1 LPSLGFGHLAPD
13 RPVGNAKAPG
23 ERLAQCRLDE
33 KIEVSLLGSGSGVR
47 IAVTPNVNA
56 RLWARARRRK
66 GGAVRAVAGIVA
78 MLKGCPTRVA
88 RVKHTNN
95 VINGVF
101 SGMSNKVND
110 KLAQCE
116 RAIRALE
123 SLRERQDKSEFEYHF
138 CAYIGFVD
146 AINNYVPRL
155 LKEQLRSPTLAK
167 TWLDRLKA
175 DVDFATVI
183 GLRNSD
189 VHSDALRVSRQNINV
204 ALPGYQVQTQAGVL
218 VLLC

>member
-1 LPSLGFGHLAPD
+1 
-13 RPVGNAKAPG
+13 
-23 ERLAQCRLDE
+23 
-33 KIEVSLLGSGSGVR
+33 
-47 IAVTPNVNA
+47 
-56 RLWARARRRK
+56 
-66 GGAVRAVAGIVA
+66 
-78 MLKGCPTRVA
+78 M
-88 RVKHTNN
+88 
-95 VINGVF
+95 GVF
-101 SGMSNKVND
+101 SGMSNKVDD

-138 CAYIGFVD
+138 CAYIGFAD

-175 DVDFATVI
+175 DVDLATVI

-204 ALPGYQVQTQAGVL
+204 TLPGYQVQTQAGVL
-218 VLLC
+218 GVQVTDAKTSEVQHLQRPRSHSFICSIRLCCRLTLWLNAVSIYP